1 MKSSMLT
8 KLLVIGGALMHI
20 PHEMFP
26 RIINNT
32 NDVVPVPPRHSKSN
46 WEATD
51 KVASLERLGA
61 AEAKRER
68 RAEKLRRL
76 EARNGK

>member
-26 RIINNT
+26 RIINT

-46 WEATD
+46 WEDTD
-51 KVASLERLGA
+51 KVASLNRLGA

-76 EARNGK
+76 EARNG

>member
-32 NDVVPVPPRHSKSN
+32 NDVVPTPPRHSKSN

-61 AEAKRER
+61 AEAKRQR
-68 RAEKLRRL
+68 RAEKRRQL
-76 EARNGK
+76 EERHGS

>member
-32 NDVVPVPPRHSKSN
+32 NDVAPTPPRHSKSN

-51 KVASLERLGA
+51 RVASLERLGA
-61 AEAKRER
+61 AEAKRQR
-68 RAEKLRRL
+68 RAEKRRQL
-76 EARNGK
+76 EERHGS

>member
-32 NDVVPVPPRHSKSN
+32 NDGVPTPPRHSKSN

-51 KVASLERLGA
+51 KVASLNRLGA

>member
-26 RIINNT
+26 RITNT
-32 NDVVPVPPRHSKSN
+32 NDAVPVPPRHSKSN

-61 AEAKRER
+61 AEAKRQR
-68 RAEKLRRL
+68 RAEKRRQL
-76 EARNGK
+76 EERHGS